1 MDFNRTTIA
10 ELWRQHK
17 WAVVLALLGLV
28 FALFVISYGFFKAL
42 FIYICVALGIF
53 IGIHL
58 DRRVDVKT
66 KVEDFFSN
74 DK

>member
-1 MDFNRTTIA
+1 MDLNKTTIA

-17 WAVVLALLGLV
+17 WAIILALLGLI

-42 FIYICVALGIF
+42 FIYICVALGIMV
-53 IGIHL
+53 GVYL